1 MRLPRSGRGRASAGF
16 TIVEL
21 LIALVVLAVGLL
33 AVGSGM
39 AGVTRRQDLATSRAE
54 MLDLAEA
61 KLEQLRA
68 AAISGTPDTMQLEI
82 GGSTTSPQAAHADTA
97 MGRGRSYVRLWGV
110 TAGPSDARRVTLRVR
125 PMRDDPRTP
134 AQLDVTTLI
143 LIM

>member
-1 MRLPRSGRGRASAGF
+1 MRLPRAGRVRRSAGF

-33 AVGSGM
+33 AVASGM
-39 AGVTRRQDLATSRAE
+39 ASVSRRQELATSRAE
-54 MLDLAEA
+54 MLHLADA
-61 KLEQLRA
+61 KFEQLRA
-68 AAISGTPDTMQLEI
+68 AAMSRTADTVQLGI
-82 GGSTTSPQAAHADTA
+82 GGSTTSPQPAHADTA

-110 TAGPSDARRVTLRVR
+110 TAGPSGSRRVTLRVR

-134 AQLDVTTLI
+134 ARLEIATLI